1 MDTEQVTEVTVH
13 MLDGGA
19 EFAVPVRLGAELT
32 REGWLRVRREEA
44 LARGDGRT
52 VMMLEE
58 EICYAERGTA

>member
-44 LARGDGRT
+44 LARG
-52 VMMLEE
+52 
-58 EICYAERGTA
+58 ERGLASPRSHWSHDL